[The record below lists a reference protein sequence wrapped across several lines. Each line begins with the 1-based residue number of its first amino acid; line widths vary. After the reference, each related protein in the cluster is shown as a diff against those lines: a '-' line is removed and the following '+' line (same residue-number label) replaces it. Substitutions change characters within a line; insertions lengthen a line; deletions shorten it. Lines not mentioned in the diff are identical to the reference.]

1 MATIRNIIALQDR
14 MTPVLGAVVSS
25 LRSTQIAL
33 AGVHGVSNSAFN
45 QMRADIS
52 AAQTALNNLGGAAGV
67 AGSQIQSNIQGAAD
81 TTNNL
86 NRQVNNTEREAN
98 ETSSAFAG
106 WQAAIITANQA
117 LGLVRSAIESI
128 NSGMQIV
135 DKYNT
140 LNSRVALVNDG
151 LQTQAELQDK
161 IFQAAQRSFA
171 TYESVADTVA
181 KLNLLAGDAFKSN
194 DESIKFAE
202 IMNKS
207 FAVAGTE
214 AGQMSAALLQMNQA
228 LASGKLQGD
237 EYRSIIENAPLIANA
252 IADYMGKSRAEMKDL
267 SSQGAITSDIIKA
280 AVFKAGDDIE
290 KKFQAMPV
298 SFGQAMNI
306 IQNEA
311 IRTFEPIFK
320 MISDGI
326 NSNGWKG
333 FASTISGVISEVAGQ
348 LQYWMTLVQGIISSP
363 GFQQFTQMLVN
374 SFAAVMVALEWTI
387 TGMLKVANEFFYVW
401 PLIEPVV
408 LGVVAALTLYKGAL
422 MASAA
427 WTAISSGVMAAY
439 NAAQTLVSIGYGVLT
454 GSTAAA
460 SAAQFV
466 YNSAL
471 LACPLTWIVL
481 AIIAVIAVIY
491 LAVAAFNRLAGESVS
506 ATGIIV
512 GTIFAAAAF
521 IWNVVA
527 GVINAIIGY
536 IWTFADVA
544 IGIIEWFLNAANG
557 GFNSFGDA
565 VANLIGNIISWFLNL
580 GQVVTKIIDAIFG
593 TDWTGG
599 LESLKGA
606 VLAWGKNDNSITL
619 ERPAA
624 PELERWD
631 YGNAFDQGYGI
642 GDSIGNWNPFEMPE
656 MPEIPKMPEMPKPE
670 TSNGA
675 AQAAKDAAK
684 STGDLNEKAGG
695 KNGGVKTK
703 GEVEITDEDIKLLK
717 DVAAVEWVNKF
728 TTLKPEM
735 TVTFGDVRETADTGQ
750 LVAALEEI
758 LTDAYTSSLGVGG

>member
-1 MATIRNIIALQDR
+1 MATIRNTIALQDR
-14 MTPVLGAVVSS
+14 MTPVLTAVVSS
-25 LRSTQIAL
+25 LRSTQNAL
-33 AGVHGVSNSAFN
+33 AGVDGVSSAAFN
-45 QMRADIS
+45 QMRADINI
-52 AAQTALNNLGGAAGV
+52 AHNALTSLGGASGAT
-67 AGSQIQSNIQGAAD
+67 GSQIQSNIQGAAD

-98 ETSSAFAG
+98 ETRSAFAG

-117 LGLVRSAIESI
+117 LGLVRSAIEGI
-128 NSGMQIV
+128 NNGMQIV
-135 DKYNT
+135 DKYNN

-252 IADYMGKSRAEMKDL
+252 IADYMGKSRAEMKEL

-298 SFGQAMNI
+298 SFGQAMNMI
-306 IQNEA
+306 RNEA

-333 FASTISGVISEVAGQ
+333 FASTVSGVISEVAGQ

-374 SFAAVMVALEWTI
+374 SFAAVMVALEWTL
-387 TGMLKVANEFFYVW
+387 TGVLKVANEFFYVW

-427 WTAISSGVMAAY
+427 WTVISSGVMAAY

-481 AIIAVIAVIY
+481 AMVAVIAVIY

-506 ATGIIV
+506 ATGMIV
-512 GTIFAAAAF
+512 GVIFAAGATIANFVIGILNALIQAVWTIFAQPFVSA
-521 IWNVVA
+521 
-527 GVINAIIGY
+527 
-536 IWTFADVA
+536 
-544 IGIIEWFLNAANG
+544 IEWVINAANG
-557 GFNSFGDA
+557 GFNSFGGM
-565 VANLIGNIISWFLNL
+565 VANLIGQITGWFLQL
-580 GQVVTKIIDAIFG
+580 GKVVTRIIDAIFG
-593 TDWTGG
+593 TNWTAG
-599 LESLKGA
+599 LESLRST
-606 VLAWGKNDNSITL
+606 VMAWGKSDKAITL
-619 ERPAA
+619 TKKEMPAIA
-624 PELERWD
+624 RVNTGAW
-631 YGNAFDQGYGI
+631 YNKGYGI
-642 GDSIGNWNPFEMPE
+642 GENFANSMSGIFSAGTVGAGPQKDYAQTLKDSLNNA
-656 MPEIPKMPEMPKPE
+656 
-670 TSNGA
+670 SNIAANTAGINDKLKGKDGGA
-675 AQAAKDAAK
+675 K
-684 STGDLNEKAGG
+684 
-695 KNGGVKTK
+695 VK
-703 GEVEITDEDIKLLK
+703 GEVSITDEDIKLLK

-728 TTLKPEM
+728 TTLTPTM
-735 TVTFGDVRETADTGQ
+735 NIQFGDVHETADTNG
-750 LVAALEEI
+750 I
-758 LTDAYTSSLGVGG
+758 LKAVETMIVDAYSSSLVEG

>member
-1 MATIRNIIALQDR
+1 MTTIRNTIDLQDR
-14 MTPVLGAVVSS
+14 MTPVLHSIIKD
-25 LRSTQIAL
+25 LESTVQAL
-33 AGVHGVSNSAFN
+33 ASVDRVSNQVFSRVKNDAVAAQAALDAFN
-45 QMRADIS
+45 ANRVE
-52 AAQTALNNLGGAAGV
+52 NE
-67 AGSQIQSNIQGAAD
+67 IQ
-81 TTNNL
+81 
-86 NRQVNNTEREAN
+86 QVNNSTQNLQRPVQN
-98 ETSSAFAG
+98 IGQAFSK

-117 LGLVRSAIESI
+117 LELVRSAIAGIS
-128 NSGMQIV
+128 NGMQIV
-135 DKYNT
+135 DKYNN

-151 LQTQAELQDK
+151 LQTQAKLQEK
-161 IFQAAQRSFA
+161 VFQAAQRSFA

-252 IADYMGKSRAEMKDL
+252 IANYMGKSRAEMKEL
-267 SSQGAITSDIIKA
+267 SSKGAITSDIIKA

-290 KKFQAMPV
+290 KKFQAIPV

-306 IQNEA
+306 IRNEA

-348 LQYWMTLVQGIISSP
+348 LQYWMTLVQGIISSS

-374 SFAAVMVALEWTI
+374 SFAAVMVALEWTL
-387 TGMLKVANEFFYVW
+387 TGVLKVANEFFYVW

-408 LGVVAALTLYKGAL
+408 LGVVAALTLYEGAL

-427 WTAISSGVMAAY
+427 WTVISSGVMAAY

-454 GSTAAA
+454 GNTAAA

-481 AIIAVIAVIY
+481 AIIAVITAIY

-506 ATGIIV
+506 ATGMIV
-512 GTIFAAAAF
+512 GVIFAAGATIANF
-521 IWNVVA
+521 VIGILNALIQAVWVIFGQPFVSIVEW
-527 GVINAIIGY
+527 VINA
-536 IWTFADVA
+536 
-544 IGIIEWFLNAANG
+544 ANE
-557 GFNSFGDA
+557 GFNSFGGM
-565 VANLIGNIISWFLNL
+565 VANLIGQITGWFLQL
-580 GQVVTKIIDAIFG
+580 GKVVTRIIDAIFG
-593 TDWTGG
+593 TNWTAG
-599 LESLKGA
+599 LESLRST
-606 VLAWGKNDNSITL
+606 VMAWGKSDKAITL
-619 ERPAA
+619 TKKEMPAIA
-624 PELERWD
+624 RVNTGAW
-631 YGNAFDQGYGI
+631 YNKGYGI
-642 GDSIGNWNPFEMPE
+642 GENFANSMSGIF
-656 MPEIPKMPEMPKPE
+656 
-670 TSNGA
+670 SAGA
-675 AQAAKDAAK
+675 AGAGPEKDYAQTLKDA
-684 STGDLNEKAGG
+684 LNNASNIAANTAGIDDKLNG
-695 KNGGVKTK
+695 KNGGAKVK
-703 GEVEITDEDIKLLK
+703 GEVSITDEDIKLLK

-728 TTLKPEM
+728 TTLTPTM
-735 TVTFGDVRETADTGQ
+735 NIQFGDVHETADTNG
-750 LVAALEEI
+750 I
-758 LTDAYTSSLGVGG
+758 LKAVETMIVDAYSSSLVEG

>member
-1 MATIRNIIALQDR
+1 MATIRNTIALQDR
-14 MTPVLGAVVSS
+14 MTPVLTAVVSS
-25 LRSTQIAL
+25 LHSTQIAL
-33 AGVHGVSNSAFN
+33 AGVDGVSNSAFN
-45 QMRADIS
+45 QMQADIS
-52 AAQTALNNLGGAAGV
+52 AAQAALNNLGGAAGA

-86 NRQVNNTEREAN
+86 NRQVDNTEREAN
-98 ETSSAFAG
+98 ETRSAFAG

-117 LGLVRSAIESI
+117 LGLVRSTIESI
-128 NSGMQIV
+128 NNGMQIV
-135 DKYNT
+135 DKYNN

-161 IFQAAQRSFA
+161 IFLAAQRSYA

-181 KLNLLAGDAFKSN
+181 KLNLLAGDAFNSN

-214 AGQMSAALLQMNQA
+214 AGQMDAALLQMNQA
-228 LASGKLQGD
+228 LASGRLQGD

-252 IADYMGKSRAEMKDL
+252 IADYMGKSRAEMKEL
-267 SSQGAITSDIIKA
+267 SSQGVITSDIIKA

-290 KKFQAMPV
+290 KKFQAMPM
-298 SFGQAMNI
+298 SFGQAMNV

-311 IRTFEPIFK
+311 IRTFEPVFK
-320 MISDGI
+320 MISNGI

-348 LQYWMTLVQGIISSP
+348 LQYWMTLVQGILASP
-363 GFQQFTQMLVN
+363 GFQQFAQTLVN
-374 SFAAVMVALEWTI
+374 SFAAVMVVLEWTI
-387 TGMLKVANEFFYVW
+387 TGMLKIANEFFYVW

-408 LGVVAALTLYKGAL
+408 LGVVAALTLYKAAL

-427 WTAISSGVMAAY
+427 WTAISSGVMVAY
-439 NAAQTLVSIGYGVLT
+439 SAAQTLVSIGYGVLT
-454 GSTAAA
+454 GSTTVAAA
-460 SAAQFV
+460 AQSV
-466 YNSAL
+466 YNATL

-481 AIIAVIAVIY
+481 AIIAVITVIY

-512 GTIFAAAAF
+512 GTVFAAAAF
-521 IWNVVA
+521 IWNIVA
-527 GVINAIIGY
+527 GVINAIIGF
-536 IWTFADVA
+536 IWTFADVS
-544 IGIIEWFLNAANG
+544 IGTIEWFLNAANG

-565 VANLIGNIISWFLNL
+565 VANLIGNIISWFLDL

-631 YGNAFDQGYGI
+631 YGNAFDQGYSI
-642 GDSIGNWNPFEMPE
+642 GDSISNWNPFEMPE
-656 MPEIPKMPEMPKPE
+656 MPDMPKLE
-670 TSNGA
+670 TGNGA
-675 AQAAKDAAK
+675 AQVAKDAAK
-684 STGDLNEKAGG
+684 SAGDINDKAGG
-695 KNGGVKTK
+695 KDGGIKTK

>member
-1 MATIRNIIALQDR
+1 MATIRNTIALQDR
-14 MTPVLGAVVSS
+14 MTPVLTAVVSS
-25 LRSTQIAL
+25 LRSTQNAL
-33 AGVHGVSNSAFN
+33 AGVDDVSSAAFN
-45 QMRADIS
+45 QMRADINI
-52 AAQTALNNLGGAAGV
+52 AHNALTSLGGAAG
-67 AGSQIQSNIQGAAD
+67 ATGSQFQSSIQGATD

-86 NRQVNNTEREAN
+86 NLQMNNTEREAN
-98 ETSSAFAG
+98 ETRSAFAG

-117 LGLVRSAIESI
+117 LGLVRSAIEGI
-128 NSGMQIV
+128 NNGMQIV
-135 DKYNT
+135 DKYNN
-140 LNSRVALVNDG
+140 LNARVALVNDG

-161 IFQAAQRSFA
+161 IFLAAQRSFA

-181 KLNLLAGDAFKSN
+181 KLNLLAGDAFSSN

-214 AGQMSAALLQMNQA
+214 AGQMTAALLQMNQA
-228 LASGKLQGD
+228 LASGRLQGD

-252 IADYMGKSRAEMKDL
+252 IADYMGKSRAEMKEL
-267 SSQGAITSDIIKA
+267 SSQGVITSDIIKA
-280 AVFKAGDDIE
+280 AVFKAGDEIE
-290 KKFQAMPV
+290 KKFQAMPM
-298 SFGQAMNI
+298 SFGQAMNV

-311 IRTFEPIFK
+311 IRTFEPVFK
-320 MISDGI
+320 MISNGI

-333 FASTISGVISEVAGQ
+333 FASTVSGVISEVAGQ
-348 LQYWMTLVQGIISSP
+348 LQYWMTLVQGILASP
-363 GFQQFTQMLVN
+363 GFQQFAQMLVN
-374 SFAAVMVALEWTI
+374 SFAAVMVVLEWTI
-387 TGMLKVANEFFYVW
+387 TGMLKIANEFFYVW

-408 LGVVAALTLYKGAL
+408 LGVVAALTLYKAAL

-427 WTAISSGVMAAY
+427 WTAISSGVMVAY
-439 NAAQTLVSIGYGVLT
+439 NAAQTFVSIGYGVLT

-512 GTIFAAAAF
+512 GTVFAAAAF

-527 GVINAIIGY
+527 GVINAIIGF
-536 IWTFADVA
+536 IWTFADSA

-631 YGNAFDQGYGI
+631 YGNAFDQGYSI
-642 GDSIGNWNPFEMPE
+642 GDSISNWNPFEMPE
-656 MPEIPKMPEMPKPE
+656 MPEMPKPE
-670 TSNGA
+670 TRNGA

-684 STGDLNEKAGG
+684 SAGDINDKAGG
-695 KNGGVKTK
+695 KDGGIKTK

-758 LTDAYTSSLGVGG
+758 LTDAYTSSLVGG

>member
-1 MATIRNIIALQDR
+1 MASISNTINLQDR
-14 MTPVLGAVVSS
+14 MSPVLGAIVKALKTTMHALSS
-25 LRSTQIAL
+25 
-33 AGVHGVSNSAFN
+33 VDGVSNQAFN
-45 QMRADIS
+45 DMRDDIS
-52 AAQTALNNLGGAAGV
+52 AAQAAV
-67 AGSQIQSNIQGAAD
+67 NAFNAGRISDQ
-81 TTNNL
+81 L
-86 NRQVNNTEREAN
+86 RQVDNNTQNLQDPVNSVAQ
-98 ETSSAFAG
+98 SFSK

-117 LGLVRSAIESI
+117 ISLVRSAIGGI
-128 NSGMQIV
+128 NNGMQIV
-135 DKYNT
+135 DKYNN

-202 IMNKS
+202 IMSKS
-207 FAVAGTE
+207 FVVAGTE
-214 AGQMSAALLQMNQA
+214 AEQMSAALLQMSQA
-228 LASGKLQGD
+228 LASGRLQGD
-237 EYRSIIENAPLIANA
+237 EYVSVIENAPLIAQA
-252 IADYMGKSRAEMKDL
+252 IADYMGKTRAEMKDL
-267 SSQGAITSDIIKA
+267 ASQGAITSDIIKA

-290 KKFQAMPV
+290 KKFQGMPV

-320 MISDGI
+320 MISNGI

-374 SFAAVMVALEWTI
+374 SFAAVMVALEWTL
-387 TGMLKVANEFFYVW
+387 TGVLKVANEFFYVW

-427 WTAISSGVMAAY
+427 WTVISSGVMAAY

-506 ATGIIV
+506 ATGMIV
-512 GTIFAAAAF
+512 GVIFAAGATIANFVIGILNALIQAVWTIFAQPF
-521 IWNVVA
+521 VSV
-527 GVINAIIGY
+527 
-536 IWTFADVA
+536 
-544 IGIIEWFLNAANG
+544 IEWVINAANG
-557 GFNSFGDA
+557 GFNSFGGM
-565 VANLIGNIISWFLNL
+565 VANLIGQITGWFLQL
-580 GQVVTKIIDAIFG
+580 GKVVTRIIDAIFG
-593 TDWTGG
+593 TNWTAG
-599 LESLKGA
+599 LESLRST
-606 VLAWGKNDNSITL
+606 VMAWGKSDKAITL
-619 ERPAA
+619 TKKEMPAIA
-624 PELERWD
+624 RVNTGAWYD
-631 YGNAFDQGYGI
+631 KGYGI
-642 GDSIGNWNPFEMPE
+642 GANFANKVSGMFSAGKPDFG
-656 MPEIPKMPEMPKPE
+656 MPKDYAKDLKE
-670 TSNGA
+670 SLNGA
-675 AQAAKDAAK
+675 AGTAANTAAINDKLNGKDGGAK
-684 STGDLNEKAGG
+684 I
-695 KNGGVKTK
+695 K
-703 GEVEITDEDIKLLK
+703 GEVEITDEDIKMLK

-728 TTLKPEM
+728 TTLTPTM
-735 TVTFGDVRETADTGQ
+735 NIQFGDVHETADTNG
-750 LVAALEEI
+750 I
-758 LTDAYTSSLGVGG
+758 LKAVENMVVEAYASSLVGG

>member
-1 MATIRNIIALQDR
+1 MATIRNTINLQDR
-14 MTPVLGAVVSS
+14 MTPVLHSIIKA
-25 LRSTQIAL
+25 LESTVQAL
-33 AGVHGVSNSAFN
+33 ASVDQVSNQAFSRVKNDVAAAQAALDAFN
-45 QMRADIS
+45 ANRVE
-52 AAQTALNNLGGAAGV
+52 NE
-67 AGSQIQSNIQGAAD
+67 IQ
-81 TTNNL
+81 
-86 NRQVNNTEREAN
+86 QVNNSTQNLQRPVQN
-98 ETSSAFAG
+98 IGQAFSK

-117 LGLVRSAIESI
+117 LGLVRSAIEGI
-128 NSGMQIV
+128 NNGMQIV
-135 DKYNT
+135 DKYNN

-151 LQTQAELQDK
+151 LQTQAKLQDK

-252 IADYMGKSRAEMKDL
+252 IANYMGKSRAEMKEL
-267 SSQGAITSDIIKA
+267 SSKGAITSDIIKA

-290 KKFQAMPV
+290 KKFQAIPV

-306 IQNEA
+306 IRNEA

-333 FASTISGVISEVAGQ
+333 FASTISGVIREVAGQ

-374 SFAAVMVALEWTI
+374 SFAAVMVALEWTL
-387 TGMLKVANEFFYVW
+387 TGVLKVANEFFYVW

-408 LGVVAALTLYKGAL
+408 LGAVAALTLYEGAL

-427 WTAISSGVMAAY
+427 WTVISSGVMAAY

-506 ATGIIV
+506 ATGMIV
-512 GTIFAAAAF
+512 GVIFAAGATIANFVIGVLNALIQAVWTIFAQPFVSA
-521 IWNVVA
+521 
-527 GVINAIIGY
+527 
-536 IWTFADVA
+536 
-544 IGIIEWFLNAANG
+544 IEWVINAANG
-557 GFNSFGDA
+557 GFNSFGGM
-565 VANLIGNIISWFLNL
+565 VANLIGQITGWFLQL
-580 GQVVTKIIDAIFG
+580 GKVVTRIIDAIFG
-593 TDWTGG
+593 TNWTAG
-599 LESLKGA
+599 LESLRST
-606 VLAWGKNDNSITL
+606 VMAWGKSDKAITL
-619 ERPAA
+619 TKKEMPAIA
-624 PELERWD
+624 RVNTGAW
-631 YGNAFDQGYGI
+631 YNKGYGI
-642 GDSIGNWNPFEMPE
+642 GENFANSMSGIFSAGAVGAGPQKDYAQTLKDSLNNA
-656 MPEIPKMPEMPKPE
+656 
-670 TSNGA
+670 SNIA
-675 AQAAKDAAK
+675 ANTAGINDKLNGKD
-684 STGDLNEKAGG
+684 
-695 KNGGVKTK
+695 GGVKVK
-703 GEVEITDEDIKLLK
+703 GEVSITDEDIKLLK

-728 TTLKPEM
+728 TTLTPTM
-735 TVTFGDVRETADTGQ
+735 NIQFGDVHETADTNG
-750 LVAALEEI
+750 I
-758 LTDAYTSSLGVGG
+758 LKAVETMIVDAYSSSLVEG

>member
-1 MATIRNIIALQDR
+1 MATIRNTINLQDR
-14 MTPVLGAVVSS
+14 MTPVLHSIIKA
-25 LRSTQIAL
+25 LESTVQAL
-33 AGVHGVSNSAFN
+33 ASVDQVSNRAFSRVKNDVAAAQAALDAFN
-45 QMRADIS
+45 ANRVE
-52 AAQTALNNLGGAAGV
+52 NE
-67 AGSQIQSNIQGAAD
+67 IQ
-81 TTNNL
+81 
-86 NRQVNNTEREAN
+86 QVNNSTQNLQRPVQN
-98 ETSSAFAG
+98 IGQAFSK

-117 LGLVRSAIESI
+117 LGLVRSAIGGI
-128 NSGMQIV
+128 NNGMQIV
-135 DKYNT
+135 DKYNN

-161 IFQAAQRSFA
+161 VFQAAQRSFA

-252 IADYMGKSRAEMKDL
+252 IANYMGKSRAEMKEL
-267 SSQGAITSDIIKA
+267 SSKGAITSDIIKA

-290 KKFQAMPV
+290 KKFQAIPV

-320 MISDGI
+320 MISNGI

-348 LQYWMTLVQGIISSP
+348 LQYWMTLVQGIISSS

-374 SFAAVMVALEWTI
+374 SFTAVMVALEWTI

-408 LGVVAALTLYKGAL
+408 LGIVAALTLYKGAL

-427 WTAISSGVMAAY
+427 WTVISSSVMAAY

-481 AIIAVIAVIY
+481 AIIAVITAIY

-506 ATGIIV
+506 ATGMIV
-512 GTIFAAAAF
+512 GVIFAAGATIANFVIGILNALIQAVWTIFAQPFVSA
-521 IWNVVA
+521 
-527 GVINAIIGY
+527 
-536 IWTFADVA
+536 
-544 IGIIEWFLNAANG
+544 IEWVINAANG
-557 GFNSFGDA
+557 GFNSFGGM
-565 VANLIGNIISWFLNL
+565 VANLIGQITGWFLQL
-580 GQVVTKIIDAIFG
+580 GKVVTRIIDAIFG
-593 TDWTGG
+593 TNWTAG
-599 LESLKGA
+599 LESLRST
-606 VLAWGKNDNSITL
+606 VMAWGKSDKAITL
-619 ERPAA
+619 TKKEMPAIA
-624 PELERWD
+624 RVNTGAW
-631 YGNAFDQGYGI
+631 YNKGYGI
-642 GDSIGNWNPFEMPE
+642 GENFANSMSGIFSAGIVGAGPQKDYAQTLKDSLNNA
-656 MPEIPKMPEMPKPE
+656 
-670 TSNGA
+670 SNIA
-675 AQAAKDAAK
+675 ANTAGINDK
-684 STGDLNEKAGG
+684 LNG
-695 KNGGVKTK
+695 KNGGAKVK
-703 GEVEITDEDIKLLK
+703 GEVSITDEDIKLLK

-728 TTLKPEM
+728 TTLTPTM
-735 TVTFGDVRETADTGQ
+735 NIQFGDVHETADTNG
-750 LVAALEEI
+750 I
-758 LTDAYTSSLGVGG
+758 LKAVETMIVDAYSSSLVEG

>member
-1 MATIRNIIALQDR
+1 MATIRNTIALQDR
-14 MTPVLGAVVSS
+14 MTPVLTAVVSS
-25 LRSTQIAL
+25 LRSTQNAL
-33 AGVHGVSNSAFN
+33 AGVDGVSNAAFN
-45 QMRADIS
+45 QMRADINI
-52 AAQTALNNLGGAAGV
+52 AHNALTSLGGAGGAAG
-67 AGSQIQSNIQGAAD
+67 AQIQSGINNASGSL
-81 TTNNL
+81 NNL
-86 NRQVNNTEREAN
+86 DRQIDNVGQLAHQTG
-98 ETSSAFAG
+98 SAFAS
-106 WQAAIITANQA
+106 WQTAIITANQA
-117 LGLVRSAIESI
+117 LGLVRSAIEGI
-128 NSGMQIV
+128 NNGMQIV
-135 DKYNT
+135 DKYNN

-161 IFQAAQRSFA
+161 IFRAAQRSYA

-181 KLNLLAGDAFKSN
+181 KLNLLAKDAFKNN

-228 LASGKLQGD
+228 LASGRLQGD
-237 EYRSIIENAPLIANA
+237 EYRSITENAPLIANA
-252 IADYMGKSRAEMKDL
+252 IADYMGKTRAEMKEL

-290 KKFQAMPV
+290 KKFHAMPV

-333 FASTISGVISEVAGQ
+333 FASTISGVIDEVAGQ
-348 LQYWMTLVQGIISSP
+348 LQYWMTLVQGVLASP

-439 NAAQTLVSIGYGVLT
+439 NAAQTFVSIGYGVLT

-512 GTIFAAAAF
+512 GTVFAAAAF

-536 IWTFADVA
+536 VWTFADVA
-544 IGIIEWFLNAANG
+544 IGIIEWFLNVANG

-565 VANLIGNIISWFLNL
+565 VANLIGNIISWFMSL

-593 TDWTGG
+593 TDWTAG

-656 MPEIPKMPEMPKPE
+656 MPEMPKPE
-670 TSNGA
+670 TGNGA
-675 AQAAKDAAK
+675 TQAAKDAAK
-684 STGDLNEKAGG
+684 SAGDINDKAGG

>member
-1 MATIRNIIALQDR
+1 MATIRNTINLQDR
-14 MTPVLGAVVSS
+14 MTPVLHSIIKA
-25 LRSTQIAL
+25 LESTVQAL
-33 AGVHGVSNSAFN
+33 ASVDQVSNQAFSRVKNDVAAAQAALDAFN
-45 QMRADIS
+45 ANRVE
-52 AAQTALNNLGGAAGV
+52 NE
-67 AGSQIQSNIQGAAD
+67 IQ
-81 TTNNL
+81 
-86 NRQVNNTEREAN
+86 QVNNSTQNLQRPVQN
-98 ETSSAFAG
+98 TGQAFSK
-106 WQAAIITANQA
+106 WQVAIITANQA
-117 LGLVRSAIESI
+117 LGLVRSAIGGI
-128 NSGMQIV
+128 NNGMQIV
-135 DKYNT
+135 DKYNN

-161 IFQAAQRSFA
+161 VFQAAQRSFA

-252 IADYMGKSRAEMKDL
+252 IANYMGKSRAEMKEL
-267 SSQGAITSDIIKA
+267 SSKGAITSDIIKA

-290 KKFQAMPV
+290 KKFQAIPV

-320 MISDGI
+320 MISNGI

-348 LQYWMTLVQGIISSP
+348 LQYWMTLVQGIISSS

-374 SFAAVMVALEWTI
+374 SFTAVMVALEWTI

-427 WTAISSGVMAAY
+427 WTVISSSVMAAY

-481 AIIAVIAVIY
+481 AIIAVITAIY

-506 ATGIIV
+506 ATGMIV
-512 GTIFAAAAF
+512 GVIFAAGATIANFVIGILNALIQAVWTIFAQPFVSA
-521 IWNVVA
+521 
-527 GVINAIIGY
+527 
-536 IWTFADVA
+536 
-544 IGIIEWFLNAANG
+544 IEWVINAANG
-557 GFNSFGDA
+557 GFNSFGGM
-565 VANLIGNIISWFLNL
+565 VANLIGQITGWFLQL
-580 GQVVTKIIDAIFG
+580 GKVVTRIIDAIFG
-593 TDWTGG
+593 TNWTAG
-599 LESLKGA
+599 LESLRST
-606 VLAWGKNDNSITL
+606 VMAWGKSDKAITL
-619 ERPAA
+619 TKKEMPAIA
-624 PELERWD
+624 RVNTGAW
-631 YGNAFDQGYGI
+631 YNKGYGI
-642 GDSIGNWNPFEMPE
+642 GENFANSMSGIFSAGIVGAGPQKDYAQTLKDSLNNA
-656 MPEIPKMPEMPKPE
+656 
-670 TSNGA
+670 SNIA
-675 AQAAKDAAK
+675 ANTAGINDK
-684 STGDLNEKAGG
+684 LNG
-695 KNGGVKTK
+695 KNGGAKVK
-703 GEVEITDEDIKLLK
+703 GEVSITDEDIKLLK

-728 TTLKPEM
+728 TTLTPTM
-735 TVTFGDVRETADTGQ
+735 NIQFGDVHETADTNG
-750 LVAALEEI
+750 I
-758 LTDAYTSSLGVGG
+758 LKAVETMIVDAYSSSLVEG

>member
-1 MATIRNIIALQDR
+1 MATIRNTINLQDR
-14 MTPVLGAVVSS
+14 MTPVLHSIIKA
-25 LRSTQIAL
+25 LESTVQAL
-33 AGVHGVSNSAFN
+33 ASVDQVSNQAFN
-45 QMRADIS
+45 KVKNDVA
-52 AAQTALNNLGGAAGV
+52 AAQAALDAFNANRV
-67 AGSQIQSNIQGAAD
+67 ENEIQ
-81 TTNNL
+81 
-86 NRQVNNTEREAN
+86 QVNNSTQNLQRPVQN
-98 ETSSAFAG
+98 IGQAFFK

-117 LGLVRSAIESI
+117 LGLVRSAIEGIS
-128 NSGMQIV
+128 NGMQIV
-135 DKYNT
+135 DKYNN

-161 IFQAAQRSFA
+161 VFQAAQRSFA

-228 LASGKLQGD
+228 LASGRLQGD

-252 IADYMGKSRAEMKDL
+252 IANYMGKSRAEMKEL
-267 SSQGAITSDIIKA
+267 SSKGAITSDIIKA

-320 MISDGI
+320 MISNGI

-348 LQYWMTLVQGIISSP
+348 LQYWMTLIQGIISSP

-374 SFAAVMVALEWTI
+374 SFAAVMVALEWTL
-387 TGMLKVANEFFYVW
+387 TGVLKVANEFFYVW

-427 WTAISSGVMAAY
+427 WTVISSGVMAAY

-481 AIIAVIAVIY
+481 AIIAVITAIY

-506 ATGIIV
+506 ATGMIV
-512 GTIFAAAAF
+512 GVIFAAGATIANFVIGILNALIQAVWTIFAQPFVSA
-521 IWNVVA
+521 
-527 GVINAIIGY
+527 
-536 IWTFADVA
+536 
-544 IGIIEWFLNAANG
+544 IEWVINAANG
-557 GFNSFGDA
+557 GFNSFGGM
-565 VANLIGNIISWFLNL
+565 VANLIGQITGWFLQL
-580 GQVVTKIIDAIFG
+580 GKVVTRIIDAIFG
-593 TDWTGG
+593 TNWTAG
-599 LESLKGA
+599 LESLRST
-606 VLAWGKNDNSITL
+606 VMAWGKSDKAITL
-619 ERPAA
+619 TKKEMPAIA
-624 PELERWD
+624 RVNTGAW
-631 YGNAFDQGYGI
+631 YNKGYGI
-642 GDSIGNWNPFEMPE
+642 GENFANSMSGIFSAGTVGAGPQKDYAQTLKDSLNNA
-656 MPEIPKMPEMPKPE
+656 
-670 TSNGA
+670 SNIAANTAGINDKLNGKDGGA
-675 AQAAKDAAK
+675 K
-684 STGDLNEKAGG
+684 
-695 KNGGVKTK
+695 VK
-703 GEVEITDEDIKLLK
+703 GEVSITDEDIKLLK

-728 TTLKPEM
+728 TTLTPTM
-735 TVTFGDVRETADTGQ
+735 NIQFGDVHETADTNG
-750 LVAALEEI
+750 I
-758 LTDAYTSSLGVGG
+758 LKAVETMIVDAYSSSLVEG

>member
-1 MATIRNIIALQDR
+1 MASISNTINLQDR
-14 MTPVLGAVVSS
+14 MSPVLGAIVKALRTTMRALSS
-25 LRSTQIAL
+25 VDS
-33 AGVHGVSNSAFN
+33 VSNQAFN
-45 QMRADIS
+45 DMRDDIS
-52 AAQTALNNLGGAAGV
+52 AAQAALDAFNANRV
-67 AGSQIQSNIQGAAD
+67 ENEIQ
-81 TTNNL
+81 
-86 NRQVNNTEREAN
+86 QVNNSTQNLQRPVQ
-98 ETSSAFAG
+98 TIGQAFSK

-333 FASTISGVISEVAGQ
+333 FASTVSGVISEVAGQ

-408 LGVVAALTLYKGAL
+408 LGVVAALTLYNGAL

-427 WTAISSGVMAAY
+427 WTVISSGVMAAY

-512 GTIFAAAAF
+512 GTVFAAAAF
-521 IWNVVA
+521 IWNIVA

-656 MPEIPKMPEMPKPE
+656 MPEIPEMPKPE

-675 AQAAKDAAK
+675 AQAARDAAK

>member
-1 MATIRNIIALQDR
+1 MATIRNTINLQDQ
-14 MTPVLGAVVSS
+14 MTPVL
-25 LRSTQIAL
+25 RSIIKELESTAQAL
-33 AGVHGVSNSAFN
+33 ANVDQVSNQVFNKVKNDVAAAQASLGAFN
-45 QMRADIS
+45 ANRVE
-52 AAQTALNNLGGAAGV
+52 N
-67 AGSQIQSNIQGAAD
+67 QIQ
-81 TTNNL
+81 
-86 NRQVNNTEREAN
+86 QVNNSTQDLQRPVQN
-98 ETSSAFAG
+98 IGQAFSK

-117 LGLVRSAIESI
+117 LGLVRSAIGGIS
-128 NSGMQIV
+128 NGMQIV
-135 DKYNT
+135 DKYNN

-161 IFQAAQRSFA
+161 VFQAAQRSFA

-252 IADYMGKSRAEMKDL
+252 IANYMGKSRAEMKEL
-267 SSQGAITSDIIKA
+267 SSKGAITSDIIKA

-290 KKFQAMPV
+290 KKFQAIPV

-320 MISDGI
+320 MISNGI
-326 NSNGWKG
+326 NSNGWRG

-374 SFAAVMVALEWTI
+374 SFAAVMVALEWTL
-387 TGMLKVANEFFYVW
+387 TGVLKVANEFFYVW

-408 LGVVAALTLYKGAL
+408 LGAVAALTLYEGAL

-427 WTAISSGVMAAY
+427 WTVISSGVMAAY

-460 SAAQFV
+460 SAAQFA

-481 AIIAVIAVIY
+481 AIIAVITVIY

-506 ATGIIV
+506 ATGMIV
-512 GTIFAAAAF
+512 GVIFAAGATIANFVIGILNALIQAVWTIFAQPF
-521 IWNVVA
+521 VSV
-527 GVINAIIGY
+527 
-536 IWTFADVA
+536 
-544 IGIIEWFLNAANG
+544 IEWVINAANG
-557 GFNSFGDA
+557 GFNSFGGM
-565 VANLIGNIISWFLNL
+565 VANLIGQITGWFLQL
-580 GQVVTKIIDAIFG
+580 GKVVTRIIDAIFG
-593 TDWTGG
+593 TNWTAG
-599 LESLKGA
+599 LESLRST
-606 VLAWGKNDNSITL
+606 VMAWGKSDKAITL
-619 ERPAA
+619 TKKEMPAIA
-624 PELERWD
+624 RVNTGAW
-631 YGNAFDQGYGI
+631 YNKGYGI
-642 GDSIGNWNPFEMPE
+642 GENFANSMSGIFSAGTVGAGPQKDYAQTLKDSLNNA
-656 MPEIPKMPEMPKPE
+656 
-670 TSNGA
+670 SNIAANTAGINDKLKGKDGGA
-675 AQAAKDAAK
+675 K
-684 STGDLNEKAGG
+684 
-695 KNGGVKTK
+695 VK
-703 GEVEITDEDIKLLK
+703 GEVSITDEDIKLLK

-728 TTLKPEM
+728 TTLTPTM
-735 TVTFGDVRETADTGQ
+735 NIQFGDVHETADTNG
-750 LVAALEEI
+750 I
-758 LTDAYTSSLGVGG
+758 LKAVETMIVDAYSSSLVEG

>member
-1 MATIRNIIALQDR
+1 MATIRNTIALQDR
-14 MTPVLGAVVSS
+14 MTPVLTAVVSS
-25 LRSTQIAL
+25 LRSTQNAL
-33 AGVHGVSNSAFN
+33 AGVDDVSSAAFN
-45 QMRADIS
+45 QMRADINI
-52 AAQTALNNLGGAAGV
+52 AHNALTSLGGAAG
-67 AGSQIQSNIQGAAD
+67 ATGSQFQSSIQGATD

-86 NRQVNNTEREAN
+86 NLQMNNTEREAN
-98 ETSSAFAG
+98 ETRSAFAG

-117 LGLVRSAIESI
+117 LGLVRSAIEGI
-128 NSGMQIV
+128 NNGMQIV
-135 DKYNT
+135 DKYNN
-140 LNSRVALVNDG
+140 LNARVALVNDG

-161 IFQAAQRSFA
+161 IFLAAQRSFA

-181 KLNLLAGDAFKSN
+181 KLNLLAGDAFSSN

-214 AGQMSAALLQMNQA
+214 AGQMTAALLQMNQA
-228 LASGKLQGD
+228 LASGRLQGD

-252 IADYMGKSRAEMKDL
+252 IADYMGKSRAEMKEL
-267 SSQGAITSDIIKA
+267 SSQGVITSDIIKA
-280 AVFKAGDDIE
+280 AVFKAGDEIE
-290 KKFQAMPV
+290 KKFQAMPM
-298 SFGQAMNI
+298 SFGQAMNV

-311 IRTFEPIFK
+311 IRTFEPVFK
-320 MISDGI
+320 MISNGI

-333 FASTISGVISEVAGQ
+333 FASTVSGVISEVAGQ
-348 LQYWMTLVQGIISSP
+348 LQYWMTLVQGILASP
-363 GFQQFTQMLVN
+363 GFQQFAQMLVN
-374 SFAAVMVALEWTI
+374 SFAAVMVVLEWTI
-387 TGMLKVANEFFYVW
+387 TGMLKIANEFFYVW

-408 LGVVAALTLYKGAL
+408 LGVVAALTLYKAAL

-427 WTAISSGVMAAY
+427 WTAISSGVMVAY
-439 NAAQTLVSIGYGVLT
+439 NAAQTFVSIGYGVLT

-512 GTIFAAAAF
+512 GTVFAAAAF

-527 GVINAIIGY
+527 GVINAIIGF
-536 IWTFADVA
+536 IWTFADSA

-631 YGNAFDQGYGI
+631 YVNAFDQGYSI
-642 GDSIGNWNPFEMPE
+642 GDSISNWNPFEMPE
-656 MPEIPKMPEMPKPE
+656 MPEMPKPE
-670 TSNGA
+670 TRNGA

-684 STGDLNEKAGG
+684 SAGDINDKAGG
-695 KNGGVKTK
+695 KDGGIKTK

-758 LTDAYTSSLGVGG
+758 LTDAYTSSLVGG

>member
-1 MATIRNIIALQDR
+1 MATIRNTINLQDR
-14 MTPVLGAVVSS
+14 MTPVLHSIIKA
-25 LRSTQIAL
+25 LESTVQAL
-33 AGVHGVSNSAFN
+33 ASVDQVSNQAFSRVKNDVAAAQAALDAFN
-45 QMRADIS
+45 ANRVE
-52 AAQTALNNLGGAAGV
+52 NE
-67 AGSQIQSNIQGAAD
+67 IQ
-81 TTNNL
+81 
-86 NRQVNNTEREAN
+86 QVNNSTQNLQRPVQN
-98 ETSSAFAG
+98 IGQAFSK

-117 LGLVRSAIESI
+117 LGLVRSAIEGI
-128 NSGMQIV
+128 NNGMQIV
-135 DKYNT
+135 DKYNN

-151 LQTQAELQDK
+151 LQTQAKLQDK
-161 IFQAAQRSFA
+161 VFQAAQRSFA

-252 IADYMGKSRAEMKDL
+252 IANYMGKSRAEMKEL
-267 SSQGAITSDIIKA
+267 SSKGAITSDIIKA

-290 KKFQAMPV
+290 KKFQAIPV

-306 IQNEA
+306 IRNEA

-333 FASTISGVISEVAGQ
+333 FASTISGVIREVAGQ

-374 SFAAVMVALEWTI
+374 SFAAVMVALEWTL
-387 TGMLKVANEFFYVW
+387 TGVLKVANEFFYVW

-427 WTAISSGVMAAY
+427 WTVISSGVMAAY

-481 AIIAVIAVIY
+481 AIVAVIAVIY

-506 ATGIIV
+506 ATGMIV
-512 GTIFAAAAF
+512 GVIFAAGATIANFVIGILNALIQAVWTIFAQPF
-521 IWNVVA
+521 VSV
-527 GVINAIIGY
+527 
-536 IWTFADVA
+536 
-544 IGIIEWFLNAANG
+544 IEWVINAANG
-557 GFNSFGDA
+557 GFNSFGGM
-565 VANLIGNIISWFLNL
+565 VANLIGQITGWFLQL
-580 GQVVTKIIDAIFG
+580 GKVVTRIIDAIFG
-593 TDWTGG
+593 TNWTAG
-599 LESLKGA
+599 LESLRST
-606 VLAWGKNDNSITL
+606 VMAWGKSDKAITL
-619 ERPAA
+619 TKKEMPAITRVNTGA
-624 PELERWD
+624 W
-631 YGNAFDQGYGI
+631 YNKGYGI
-642 GDSIGNWNPFEMPE
+642 GENFANSMSGIFSAGTVGAGPQKDYAQTLKDSLNNA
-656 MPEIPKMPEMPKPE
+656 
-670 TSNGA
+670 SNIA
-675 AQAAKDAAK
+675 ANTAGINDK
-684 STGDLNEKAGG
+684 LNG
-695 KNGGVKTK
+695 KNGGAKVK
-703 GEVEITDEDIKLLK
+703 GEVSITDEDIKLLK

-728 TTLKPEM
+728 TTLTPTM
-735 TVTFGDVRETADTGQ
+735 NIQFGDVHETADTNG
-750 LVAALEEI
+750 I
-758 LTDAYTSSLGVGG
+758 LKAVETMIVDAYSSSLVEG

>member
-1 MATIRNIIALQDR
+1 MASISNTINLQDR
-14 MTPVLGAVVSS
+14 MSPVLGAIVKALKTTMHALSS
-25 LRSTQIAL
+25 VDS
-33 AGVHGVSNSAFN
+33 GSNQAFN
-45 QMRADIS
+45 DMRDDIS
-52 AAQTALNNLGGAAGV
+52 AAQAAV
-67 AGSQIQSNIQGAAD
+67 NAFNAGRISDQ
-81 TTNNL
+81 L
-86 NRQVNNTEREAN
+86 RQVDNNTQNLQGPVNSVAQ
-98 ETSSAFAG
+98 SFSK

-117 LGLVRSAIESI
+117 LGLVRSAIEGI
-128 NSGMQIV
+128 NTGMQIV
-135 DKYNT
+135 DKYNN

-202 IMNKS
+202 IMSKS
-207 FAVAGTE
+207 FVVAGTE
-214 AGQMSAALLQMNQA
+214 AEQMSAALLQMNQA

-252 IADYMGKSRAEMKDL
+252 IANYMGKSRAEMKEL

-320 MISDGI
+320 MISNGI

-408 LGVVAALTLYKGAL
+408 LGVVAALTLYNGAL

-427 WTAISSGVMAAY
+427 WTVISSGVMLAY

-460 SAAQFV
+460 SAAQFA

-506 ATGIIV
+506 ATGMIV
-512 GTIFAAAAF
+512 GVIFAAGATIANFVIGILNALIQAVWTIFAQPF
-521 IWNVVA
+521 VSV
-527 GVINAIIGY
+527 
-536 IWTFADVA
+536 
-544 IGIIEWFLNAANG
+544 IEWVINAANG
-557 GFNSFGDA
+557 GFNSFGGM
-565 VANLIGNIISWFLNL
+565 VANLIGQITGWFLQL
-580 GQVVTKIIDAIFG
+580 GKVVTRIIDAIFG
-593 TDWTGG
+593 TNWTAG
-599 LESLKGA
+599 LESLRST
-606 VLAWGKNDNSITL
+606 VMAWGKSDKAITL
-619 ERPAA
+619 TKKEMPAIA
-624 PELERWD
+624 RVNTGAW
-631 YGNAFDQGYGI
+631 YNKGYGI
-642 GDSIGNWNPFEMPE
+642 GENFANKVSGMFSAGKPDFG
-656 MPEIPKMPEMPKPE
+656 MPKDYAKDLKE
-670 TSNGA
+670 SLNGA
-675 AQAAKDAAK
+675 AGTAANTAAINDKLNGKDGGAK
-684 STGDLNEKAGG
+684 I
-695 KNGGVKTK
+695 K
-703 GEVEITDEDIKLLK
+703 GEVEITDEDIKMLK

-728 TTLKPEM
+728 TTLTPTM
-735 TVTFGDVRETADTGQ
+735 NIQFGDVHETADTNG
-750 LVAALEEI
+750 I
-758 LTDAYTSSLGVGG
+758 LKAVEDMVVEAYASSLVGG

>member
-14 MTPVLGAVVSS
+14 MTPVLGAVISS

-33 AGVHGVSNSAFN
+33 AGVNGVSNSAFN

-86 NRQVNNTEREAN
+86 NRQVNNTEQEAN
-98 ETSSAFAG
+98 ETRSAFAG

-117 LGLVRSAIESI
+117 LGLVRSAIEGI
-128 NSGMQIV
+128 NNGMQIV
-135 DKYNT
+135 DKYNN

-252 IADYMGKSRAEMKDL
+252 IADYMGKSRAEMKEL

-320 MISDGI
+320 KISDGI
-326 NSNGWKG
+326 NSTGWKG
-333 FASTISGVISEVAGQ
+333 FANIVSGALNEAAGQ
-348 LQYWMTLVQGIISSP
+348 LQYWMTLVGNILSNP
-363 GFQQFTQMLVN
+363 GFQQFAQSMLM
-374 SFAAVMVALEWTI
+374 SLGAVVTILEWMVSGI
-387 TGMLKVANEFFYVW
+387 MNVATVFFDYW

-408 LGVVAALTLYKGAL
+408 LGIVAALTLYKGAL

-439 NAAQTLVSIGYGVLT
+439 NAAQTFVSIGYGVLT

-481 AIIAVIAVIY
+481 AIMAVIAVIY

-512 GTIFAAAAF
+512 GTVFAAAAF
-521 IWNVVA
+521 IWNIVA

-642 GDSIGNWNPFEMPE
+642 GDSISNWNPFEMPE
-656 MPEIPKMPEMPKPE
+656 MPEMPEIPKPE
-670 TSNGA
+670 TGNGA

>member
-1 MATIRNIIALQDR
+1 MATIRNTVNLQDR
-14 MTPVLGAVVSS
+14 MTPVLHSIIKA
-25 LRSTQIAL
+25 LESTVQAL
-33 AGVHGVSNSAFN
+33 ASVDQVSNQAFSRVKNDVAAAQAALDAFN
-45 QMRADIS
+45 ANRVE
-52 AAQTALNNLGGAAGV
+52 NE
-67 AGSQIQSNIQGAAD
+67 SQ
-81 TTNNL
+81 
-86 NRQVNNTEREAN
+86 QVNNSTQNLQRPVQN
-98 ETSSAFAG
+98 IGQAFSK

-117 LGLVRSAIESI
+117 LGLVRSAIEGI
-128 NSGMQIV
+128 NNGMQIV
-135 DKYNT
+135 DKYNN

-151 LQTQAELQDK
+151 LQTQAKLQDK

-252 IADYMGKSRAEMKDL
+252 IANYMGKSRAEMKEL
-267 SSQGAITSDIIKA
+267 SSKGAITSDIIKA

-290 KKFQAMPV
+290 KKVQAIPV

-306 IQNEA
+306 IRNEA

-333 FASTISGVISEVAGQ
+333 FASTISGVIREVAGQ

-374 SFAAVMVALEWTI
+374 SFAAVMVALEWTL
-387 TGMLKVANEFFYVW
+387 TGVLKVANEFFYVW

-408 LGVVAALTLYKGAL
+408 LGAVAALTLYEGAL

-427 WTAISSGVMAAY
+427 WTVISSGVMAAY
-439 NAAQTLVSIGYGVLT
+439 NAAQTLVSIGYGVLA

-506 ATGIIV
+506 ATGMIV
-512 GTIFAAAAF
+512 GVIFAAGATIANFVIGVLNALIQAVWTIFAQPFVSA
-521 IWNVVA
+521 
-527 GVINAIIGY
+527 
-536 IWTFADVA
+536 
-544 IGIIEWFLNAANG
+544 IEWVINAANG
-557 GFNSFGDA
+557 GFNSFGGM
-565 VANLIGNIISWFLNL
+565 VANLIGQITGWFLQL
-580 GQVVTKIIDAIFG
+580 GKVVTRIIDAIFG
-593 TDWTGG
+593 TNWTAG
-599 LESLKGA
+599 LESLRST
-606 VLAWGKNDNSITL
+606 VMAWGKSDKAITL
-619 ERPAA
+619 TKKEMPAIA
-624 PELERWD
+624 RVNTGAW
-631 YGNAFDQGYGI
+631 YNKGYGI
-642 GDSIGNWNPFEMPE
+642 GENFANSMSGIFSAGTVGAGPQKDYAQTLKDSLNNA
-656 MPEIPKMPEMPKPE
+656 
-670 TSNGA
+670 SNIA
-675 AQAAKDAAK
+675 ANTAGINDKLNGKD
-684 STGDLNEKAGG
+684 
-695 KNGGVKTK
+695 GGVKVK
-703 GEVEITDEDIKLLK
+703 GEVSITDEDIKLLK

-728 TTLKPEM
+728 TTLTPTM
-735 TVTFGDVRETADTGQ
+735 NIQFGDVHETADTNG
-750 LVAALEEI
+750 I
-758 LTDAYTSSLGVGG
+758 LKAVETMIVDAYSSSLVEG

>member
-1 MATIRNIIALQDR
+1 MATIRNTIALQDR
-14 MTPVLGAVVSS
+14 MTPVLTAVVSS
-25 LRSTQIAL
+25 LRSTQNAL
-33 AGVHGVSNSAFN
+33 AGVDGVSSAAFN
-45 QMRADIS
+45 QMRADINIAHNALTSLGGAGS
-52 AAQTALNNLGGAAGV
+52 AAGAQIQSSMNNASGSLNNLDR
-67 AGSQIQSNIQGAAD
+67 QIDNVGQSAHQ
-81 TTNNL
+81 
-86 NRQVNNTEREAN
+86 
-98 ETSSAFAG
+98 TSSAFAG
-106 WQAAIITANQA
+106 WQTAIITANQA
-117 LGLVRSAIESI
+117 LGLIRTALEGI
-128 NSGMQIV
+128 NDGMQIV
-135 DKYNT
+135 DKYNN
-140 LNSRVALVNDG
+140 LNARVALVNDG

-161 IFQAAQRSFA
+161 IFRAAQRSYA
-171 TYESVADTVA
+171 PYESIADTVA
-181 KLNLLAGDAFKSN
+181 KLNLLAKEAFKNN
-194 DESIKFAE
+194 DESIRFAE

-207 FAVAGTE
+207 FAVAGTD

-228 LASGKLQGD
+228 LASGRLQGD

-252 IADYMGKSRAEMKDL
+252 IADYMGKSKAEMKEL
-267 SSQGAITSDIIKA
+267 SSKGAITSDIIKA
-280 AVFKAGDDIE
+280 AVFKAGDDIT
-290 KKFQAMPV
+290 KKFNAMPV
-298 SFGQAMNI
+298 SFGQAMNVI
-306 IQNEA
+306 KNDA
-311 IRTFEPIFK
+311 VRTFEPIFK
-320 MISDGI
+320 MISQGL
-326 NSNGWKG
+326 NSAGWKG
-333 FASTISGVISEVAGQ
+333 FANIVTGALSEAAGQ
-348 LQYWMTLVQGIISSP
+348 LQYWMTLVSNILSNP
-363 GFQQFTQMLVN
+363 GFQQFTQSMLM
-374 SFAAVMVALEWTI
+374 SLGAVVTILEWMV
-387 TGMLKVANEFFYVW
+387 TGIMNVATVFFDYW

-439 NAAQTLVSIGYGVLT
+439 SAAQTFVSIGYGILT
-454 GSTAAA
+454 GNTAAA

-512 GTIFAAAAF
+512 GTVFAAAAF
-521 IWNVVA
+521 IWNIVA
-527 GVINAIIGY
+527 GVINAIIGFV
-536 IWTFADVA
+536 WTFADVA
-544 IGIIEWFLNAANG
+544 ISIIEWFLNAANG

-565 VANLIGNIISWFLNL
+565 VANLIGNIISWFMSL

-593 TDWTGG
+593 TNWTAG

-619 ERPAA
+619 ERKAA

-642 GDSIGNWNPFEMPE
+642 GDSISNWNPFEMPE
-656 MPEIPKMPEMPKPE
+656 MPKPE
-670 TSNGA
+670 TGNGA

-684 STGDLNEKAGG
+684 AAGDLNDKAGG
-695 KNGGVKTK
+695 KGGGVKTK

>member
-1 MATIRNIIALQDR
+1 MATIRNTINLQDR
-14 MTPVLGAVVSS
+14 MTPVLHSIIKA
-25 LRSTQIAL
+25 LESTVQAL
-33 AGVHGVSNSAFN
+33 ASVDQVSNQAFSRVKNDVAAAQAALDAFN
-45 QMRADIS
+45 ANRVE
-52 AAQTALNNLGGAAGV
+52 NE
-67 AGSQIQSNIQGAAD
+67 IQ
-81 TTNNL
+81 
-86 NRQVNNTEREAN
+86 QVNNSTQNLQRPVQN
-98 ETSSAFAG
+98 IGQAFSK

-117 LGLVRSAIESI
+117 LGLVRSAIGGI
-128 NSGMQIV
+128 NNGMQIV
-135 DKYNT
+135 DKYNN

-161 IFQAAQRSFA
+161 VFQAAQRSFA

-252 IADYMGKSRAEMKDL
+252 IANYMGKSRAEMKEL
-267 SSQGAITSDIIKA
+267 SSKGAITSDIIKA

-320 MISDGI
+320 MISNGI

-348 LQYWMTLVQGIISSP
+348 LQYWMTLVQGIISSS

-374 SFAAVMVALEWTI
+374 SFTAVMVALEWTI

-408 LGVVAALTLYKGAL
+408 LGIVAALTLYKGAL

-427 WTAISSGVMAAY
+427 WTVISSSVMAAY

-481 AIIAVIAVIY
+481 AIIAVITAIY

-506 ATGIIV
+506 ATGMIV
-512 GTIFAAAAF
+512 GVIFAAGATIANFVIGILNALIQAVWTIFAQPFVSA
-521 IWNVVA
+521 
-527 GVINAIIGY
+527 
-536 IWTFADVA
+536 
-544 IGIIEWFLNAANG
+544 IEWVINAANG
-557 GFNSFGDA
+557 GFNSFGGM
-565 VANLIGNIISWFLNL
+565 VANLIGQITGWFLQL
-580 GQVVTKIIDAIFG
+580 GKVVTRIIDAIFG
-593 TDWTGG
+593 TNWTAG
-599 LESLKGA
+599 LESLRST
-606 VLAWGKNDNSITL
+606 VMAWGKSDKAITL
-619 ERPAA
+619 TKKEMPAIA
-624 PELERWD
+624 RVNTGAW
-631 YGNAFDQGYGI
+631 YNKGYGI
-642 GDSIGNWNPFEMPE
+642 GENFANSMSGIFSAGIVGAGPQKDYAQTLKDSLNNA
-656 MPEIPKMPEMPKPE
+656 
-670 TSNGA
+670 SNIA
-675 AQAAKDAAK
+675 ANTAGINDK
-684 STGDLNEKAGG
+684 LNG
-695 KNGGVKTK
+695 KNGGAKVK
-703 GEVEITDEDIKLLK
+703 GEVSITDEDIKLLK

-728 TTLKPEM
+728 TTLTPTM
-735 TVTFGDVRETADTGQ
+735 NIQFGDVHETADTNG
-750 LVAALEEI
+750 I
-758 LTDAYTSSLGVGG
+758 LKAVETMIVDAYSSSLVEG

>member
-1 MATIRNIIALQDR
+1 MATIRNTINLQDR
-14 MTPVLGAVVSS
+14 MTPVLHSIIKA
-25 LRSTQIAL
+25 LESTVQAL
-33 AGVHGVSNSAFN
+33 ASVDQVSNQAFN
-45 QMRADIS
+45 KVKNDVA
-52 AAQTALNNLGGAAGV
+52 AAQAALDAFNANRV
-67 AGSQIQSNIQGAAD
+67 ENEIQ
-81 TTNNL
+81 
-86 NRQVNNTEREAN
+86 QVNNSTQNLQRPVQN
-98 ETSSAFAG
+98 IGQAFFK

-117 LGLVRSAIESI
+117 LGLVRSAIEGIS
-128 NSGMQIV
+128 NGMQIV
-135 DKYNT
+135 DKYNN

-161 IFQAAQRSFA
+161 VFQAAQRSFA

-228 LASGKLQGD
+228 LASGRLQGD

-252 IADYMGKSRAEMKDL
+252 IANYMGKSRAEMKEL
-267 SSQGAITSDIIKA
+267 SSKGAITSDIIKA

-320 MISDGI
+320 MISNGI

-348 LQYWMTLVQGIISSP
+348 LQYWMTLIQGIISSP

-374 SFAAVMVALEWTI
+374 SFAAVMVALEWTL
-387 TGMLKVANEFFYVW
+387 TGVLKVANEFFYVW

-427 WTAISSGVMAAY
+427 WTVISSGVMAAY

-481 AIIAVIAVIY
+481 AIIAVITAIY

-506 ATGIIV
+506 ATGMIV
-512 GTIFAAAAF
+512 GVIFAAGATIANFIIGILNALIQAVWTIFAQPFVSA
-521 IWNVVA
+521 
-527 GVINAIIGY
+527 
-536 IWTFADVA
+536 
-544 IGIIEWFLNAANG
+544 IEWVINAANG
-557 GFNSFGDA
+557 GFNSFGGM
-565 VANLIGNIISWFLNL
+565 VANLIGQITGWFLQL
-580 GQVVTKIIDAIFG
+580 GKVVTRIIDAIFG
-593 TDWTGG
+593 TNWTAG
-599 LESLKGA
+599 LESLRST
-606 VLAWGKNDNSITL
+606 VMAWGKSDKAITL
-619 ERPAA
+619 TKKEMPAIA
-624 PELERWD
+624 RVNTGAW
-631 YGNAFDQGYGI
+631 YNKGYGI
-642 GDSIGNWNPFEMPE
+642 GENFANSMSGIFSAGTVGAGPQKDYAQTLKDSLNNA
-656 MPEIPKMPEMPKPE
+656 
-670 TSNGA
+670 SNIAANTAGINDKLNGKDGGA
-675 AQAAKDAAK
+675 K
-684 STGDLNEKAGG
+684 
-695 KNGGVKTK
+695 VK
-703 GEVEITDEDIKLLK
+703 GEVSITDEDIKLLK

-728 TTLKPEM
+728 TTLTPTM
-735 TVTFGDVRETADTGQ
+735 NIQFGDVHETADTNG
-750 LVAALEEI
+750 I
-758 LTDAYTSSLGVGG
+758 LKAVETMIVDAYSSSLVEG

>member
-1 MATIRNIIALQDR
+1 MATIRNTINLQDR
-14 MTPVLGAVVSS
+14 MTPVLHSIIKA
-25 LRSTQIAL
+25 LESTVQAL
-33 AGVHGVSNSAFN
+33 ASVDQVSNQAFSKVKNDVAAAQAALDAFN
-45 QMRADIS
+45 ANRVE
-52 AAQTALNNLGGAAGV
+52 N
-67 AGSQIQSNIQGAAD
+67 QIQ
-81 TTNNL
+81 
-86 NRQVNNTEREAN
+86 QVNNSTQNLQRPVQN
-98 ETSSAFAG
+98 IGQAFSK

-117 LGLVRSAIESI
+117 LGLVRSAIGGIS
-128 NSGMQIV
+128 NGMQIV
-135 DKYNT
+135 DKYNN

-161 IFQAAQRSFA
+161 VFQAAQRSFA

-252 IADYMGKSRAEMKDL
+252 IANYMGKSRAEMKEL
-267 SSQGAITSDIIKA
+267 SSKGAITSDIIKA

-298 SFGQAMNI
+298 SFGQAMNMI
-306 IQNEA
+306 RNEA

-374 SFAAVMVALEWTI
+374 SFAAVMVALEWTL
-387 TGMLKVANEFFYVW
+387 TGVLKVANEFFYVW

-408 LGVVAALTLYKGAL
+408 LGAVAALTLYEGAL

-427 WTAISSGVMAAY
+427 WTVISSGVMAAY

-454 GSTAAA
+454 GNTAAA

-481 AIIAVIAVIY
+481 AMIAVITVIY

-506 ATGIIV
+506 ATGMIV
-512 GTIFAAAAF
+512 GVIFAAGATIANFVIGILNALIQAVWTIFAQPF
-521 IWNVVA
+521 VSV
-527 GVINAIIGY
+527 
-536 IWTFADVA
+536 
-544 IGIIEWFLNAANG
+544 IEWVINAANG
-557 GFNSFGDA
+557 GFNSFGGM
-565 VANLIGNIISWFLNL
+565 VANLIGQITGWFLQL
-580 GQVVTKIIDAIFG
+580 GKVVTRIIDAIFG
-593 TDWTGG
+593 TNWTAG
-599 LESLKGA
+599 LESLRST
-606 VLAWGKNDNSITL
+606 VMAWGKSDKAITL
-619 ERPAA
+619 TKKEMPAIA
-624 PELERWD
+624 RVNTGAW
-631 YGNAFDQGYGI
+631 YNKGYGI
-642 GDSIGNWNPFEMPE
+642 GENFANSMSGIFSAGTVGAGPQKDYAQTLKDSLNNA
-656 MPEIPKMPEMPKPE
+656 
-670 TSNGA
+670 SNIAANTAGINDKLNGKDGGA
-675 AQAAKDAAK
+675 K
-684 STGDLNEKAGG
+684 
-695 KNGGVKTK
+695 VK
-703 GEVEITDEDIKLLK
+703 GEVSITDEDIKLLK

-728 TTLKPEM
+728 TTLTPTM
-735 TVTFGDVRETADTGQ
+735 NIQFGDVHETADTNG
-750 LVAALEEI
+750 I
-758 LTDAYTSSLGVGG
+758 LKAVETMIVDAYSSSLVEG

>member
-1 MATIRNIIALQDR
+1 MATIRNTINLQDR
-14 MTPVLGAVVSS
+14 MTPVLHSIIKA
-25 LRSTQIAL
+25 LESTVQAL
-33 AGVHGVSNSAFN
+33 ASVDQVSNQAFSRVKNDAAAAQAALDAFN
-45 QMRADIS
+45 ANRVE
-52 AAQTALNNLGGAAGV
+52 NE
-67 AGSQIQSNIQGAAD
+67 IQ
-81 TTNNL
+81 
-86 NRQVNNTEREAN
+86 QVNNSTQNLQRPVQN
-98 ETSSAFAG
+98 IGQSFSK

-117 LGLVRSAIESI
+117 LGLVRSAIGGIS
-128 NSGMQIV
+128 NGMQIV
-135 DKYNT
+135 DKYNN

-161 IFQAAQRSFA
+161 VFQAAQRSFA

-252 IADYMGKSRAEMKDL
+252 IANYMGKSRAEMKEL
-267 SSQGAITSDIIKA
+267 SSKGAITSDIIKA

-320 MISDGI
+320 MISQGI
-326 NSNGWKG
+326 NSTGWKG

-374 SFAAVMVALEWTI
+374 SFAAVMVALEWTL
-387 TGMLKVANEFFYVW
+387 TGVLKVANEFFYVW
-401 PLIEPVV
+401 PLIEPIV
-408 LGVVAALTLYKGAL
+408 LGAVAALTLYEGAL

-427 WTAISSGVMAAY
+427 WTVISSGVMAAY

-454 GSTAAA
+454 GNTAAA
-460 SAAQFV
+460 SAAQFA

-481 AIIAVIAVIY
+481 AIIAVITVIY

-506 ATGIIV
+506 ATGMIV
-512 GTIFAAAAF
+512 GVIFAAGATIANFVIGILNALIQAVWTIFAQPF
-521 IWNVVA
+521 VSV
-527 GVINAIIGY
+527 
-536 IWTFADVA
+536 
-544 IGIIEWFLNAANG
+544 IEWVINAANG
-557 GFNSFGDA
+557 GFNSFGGM
-565 VANLIGNIISWFLNL
+565 VANLIGQITGWFLQL
-580 GQVVTKIIDAIFG
+580 GKVVTRIIDAIFG
-593 TDWTGG
+593 TNWTAG
-599 LESLKGA
+599 LESLRST
-606 VLAWGKNDNSITL
+606 VMAWGKSDKAITL
-619 ERPAA
+619 TKKEMPAIA
-624 PELERWD
+624 RVNTGAW
-631 YGNAFDQGYGI
+631 YNKGYGI
-642 GDSIGNWNPFEMPE
+642 GENFANSMSGIFSAGTVGAGPQKDYAQTLKDSLNNA
-656 MPEIPKMPEMPKPE
+656 
-670 TSNGA
+670 SNIA
-675 AQAAKDAAK
+675 ANTAGINDKLKGKD
-684 STGDLNEKAGG
+684 
-695 KNGGVKTK
+695 GGVKVK
-703 GEVEITDEDIKLLK
+703 GEVSITDEDIKLLK

-728 TTLKPEM
+728 TTLTPTM
-735 TVTFGDVRETADTGQ
+735 NIQFGDVHETADTNG
-750 LVAALEEI
+750 I
-758 LTDAYTSSLGVGG
+758 LKAVETMIVDAYSSSLVEG

>member
-1 MATIRNIIALQDR
+1 MATIRNTINLQDR
-14 MTPVLGAVVSS
+14 MTPVLHSIIKA
-25 LRSTQIAL
+25 LESTVQAL
-33 AGVHGVSNSAFN
+33 ASVDQVSNQAFSRVKNDVAAAQAALDAFN
-45 QMRADIS
+45 ANRVE
-52 AAQTALNNLGGAAGV
+52 NE
-67 AGSQIQSNIQGAAD
+67 IQ
-81 TTNNL
+81 
-86 NRQVNNTEREAN
+86 QVNNSTQNLQRPVQN
-98 ETSSAFAG
+98 IGQAFSK

-117 LGLVRSAIESI
+117 LGLVRSAIGGI
-128 NSGMQIV
+128 NNGMQIV
-135 DKYNT
+135 DKYNN

-161 IFQAAQRSFA
+161 VFQAAQRSFA

-252 IADYMGKSRAEMKDL
+252 IANYMGKSRAEMKEL
-267 SSQGAITSDIIKA
+267 SSKGAITSDIIKA

-290 KKFQAMPV
+290 KKFQAIPV

-320 MISDGI
+320 MISNGI

-348 LQYWMTLVQGIISSP
+348 LQYWMTLVQGIISSS

-374 SFAAVMVALEWTI
+374 SFTAVMVALEWTI

-408 LGVVAALTLYKGAL
+408 LGIVAALTLYKGAL

-427 WTAISSGVMAAY
+427 WTVISSSVMAAY

-481 AIIAVIAVIY
+481 AIIAVITAIY

-506 ATGIIV
+506 ATGMIV
-512 GTIFAAAAF
+512 GVIFAAGATIANFVIGILNALIQAVWTIFAQPFVSA
-521 IWNVVA
+521 
-527 GVINAIIGY
+527 
-536 IWTFADVA
+536 
-544 IGIIEWFLNAANG
+544 IEWVINAANG
-557 GFNSFGDA
+557 GFNSFGGM
-565 VANLIGNIISWFLNL
+565 VANLIGQITGWFLQL
-580 GQVVTKIIDAIFG
+580 GKVVTRIIDAIFG
-593 TDWTGG
+593 TNWTAG
-599 LESLKGA
+599 LESLRST
-606 VLAWGKNDNSITL
+606 VMAWGKSDKAITL
-619 ERPAA
+619 TKKEMPAIA
-624 PELERWD
+624 RVNTGAW
-631 YGNAFDQGYGI
+631 YNKGYGI
-642 GDSIGNWNPFEMPE
+642 GENFANSMSGIFSAGIVGAGPQKDYAQTLKDSLNNA
-656 MPEIPKMPEMPKPE
+656 
-670 TSNGA
+670 SNIA
-675 AQAAKDAAK
+675 ANTAGINDK
-684 STGDLNEKAGG
+684 LNG
-695 KNGGVKTK
+695 KNGGAKVK
-703 GEVEITDEDIKLLK
+703 GEVSITDEDIKLLK

-728 TTLKPEM
+728 TTLTPTM
-735 TVTFGDVRETADTGQ
+735 NIQFGDVHETADTNG
-750 LVAALEEI
+750 I
-758 LTDAYTSSLGVGG
+758 LKAVETMIVDAYSSSLVEG

>member
-1 MATIRNIIALQDR
+1 MATIRNTINLQDQ
-14 MTPVLGAVVSS
+14 MTPVLHSIIEA
-25 LRSTQIAL
+25 LESTVQAL
-33 AGVHGVSNSAFN
+33 ASFNQVSNQAFSRVKNDVAATQAALDAFN
-45 QMRADIS
+45 ANRVE
-52 AAQTALNNLGGAAGV
+52 NE
-67 AGSQIQSNIQGAAD
+67 IQ
-81 TTNNL
+81 
-86 NRQVNNTEREAN
+86 QVNNSTQNLQRPVQN
-98 ETSSAFAG
+98 TGQAFSK
-106 WQAAIITANQA
+106 WQVAIITANQA
-117 LGLVRSAIESI
+117 LGLVRSAIEGIS
-128 NSGMQIV
+128 NGMQIV
-135 DKYNT
+135 DKYNN

-161 IFQAAQRSFA
+161 VFQAAQRSFA

-252 IADYMGKSRAEMKDL
+252 IANYMGKSRAEMKEL
-267 SSQGAITSDIIKA
+267 SSKGAITSDIIKA

-311 IRTFEPIFK
+311 IRTFGPIFK

-333 FASTISGVISEVAGQ
+333 FASTISGVIDEVAGQ
-348 LQYWMTLVQGIISSP
+348 LQYWMTLVQGVLASP

-401 PLIEPVV
+401 PLIEPIV
-408 LGVVAALTLYKGAL
+408 LGIVAALTLYEGAL

-427 WTAISSGVMAAY
+427 WTVISSGVMAAY

-481 AIIAVIAVIY
+481 AIIAVITAIY

-506 ATGIIV
+506 ATGMIV
-512 GTIFAAAAF
+512 GVIFAAGATIANFVIGILNALIQAVWTIFAQPF
-521 IWNVVA
+521 VSV
-527 GVINAIIGY
+527 
-536 IWTFADVA
+536 
-544 IGIIEWFLNAANG
+544 IEWVINAANG
-557 GFNSFGDA
+557 GFNSFGGM
-565 VANLIGNIISWFLNL
+565 VANLIGQITGWFLQL
-580 GQVVTKIIDAIFG
+580 GKVVTRIIDAIFG
-593 TDWTGG
+593 TNWTAG
-599 LESLKGA
+599 LESLRST
-606 VLAWGKNDNSITL
+606 VMAWGKSDKAITL
-619 ERPAA
+619 TKKEMPAIA
-624 PELERWD
+624 RVNTGAW
-631 YGNAFDQGYGI
+631 YNKGYGI
-642 GDSIGNWNPFEMPE
+642 GENFANSMSGIFSAGTVGAGPQKDYAQTLKDSLNNA
-656 MPEIPKMPEMPKPE
+656 
-670 TSNGA
+670 SNIA
-675 AQAAKDAAK
+675 ANTAGINDK
-684 STGDLNEKAGG
+684 LNG
-695 KNGGVKTK
+695 KNGGAKVK
-703 GEVEITDEDIKLLK
+703 GEVSITDEDIKLLK

-728 TTLKPEM
+728 TTLTPTM
-735 TVTFGDVRETADTGQ
+735 NIQFGDVHETADTNG
-750 LVAALEEI
+750 I
-758 LTDAYTSSLGVGG
+758 LKAVETMIVDAYSSSLVEG

>member
-1 MATIRNIIALQDR
+1 MATITNTINLQDR
-14 MTPVLGAVVSS
+14 MTPVLHSIMKD
-25 LRSTQIAL
+25 LESTVQAF
-33 AGVHGVSNSAFN
+33 AHVDQVSNQAFN
-45 QMRADIS
+45 KVKNDVATAQ
-52 AAQTALNNLGGAAGV
+52 AALDAFNANRV
-67 AGSQIQSNIQGAAD
+67 ENQIQ
-81 TTNNL
+81 
-86 NRQVNNTEREAN
+86 QVNNSTQNLQRPVQN
-98 ETSSAFAG
+98 IGQSFSK

-117 LGLVRSAIESI
+117 LGLVRSAIEGI
-128 NSGMQIV
+128 NNGMQIV
-135 DKYNT
+135 DKYNN

-151 LQTQAELQDK
+151 LQTQAKLQDK
-161 IFQAAQRSFA
+161 VFQAAQRSFA

-252 IADYMGKSRAEMKDL
+252 IANYMGKSRAEMKEL
-267 SSQGAITSDIIKA
+267 SSKGAITSDIIKA

-298 SFGQAMNI
+298 SFGQAMNMI
-306 IQNEA
+306 RNEA

-374 SFAAVMVALEWTI
+374 SFAAVMVALEWTL
-387 TGMLKVANEFFYVW
+387 TGVLKVANEFFYVW

-427 WTAISSGVMAAY
+427 WTVISSGVMAAY

-454 GSTAAA
+454 GNTAAA

-481 AIIAVIAVIY
+481 AMVAVIAVIY

-506 ATGIIV
+506 ATGMIV
-512 GTIFAAAAF
+512 GVIFAAGATIANFVIGILNALIQAVWTIFAQPFVSA
-521 IWNVVA
+521 
-527 GVINAIIGY
+527 
-536 IWTFADVA
+536 
-544 IGIIEWFLNAANG
+544 IEWVINAANG
-557 GFNSFGDA
+557 GFNSFGGM
-565 VANLIGNIISWFLNL
+565 VANLIGQITGWFLQL
-580 GQVVTKIIDAIFG
+580 GKVVTRIIDAIFG
-593 TDWTGG
+593 TNWTAG
-599 LESLKGA
+599 LESLRST
-606 VLAWGKNDNSITL
+606 VMAWGKSDKAITL
-619 ERPAA
+619 TKKEMPAIA
-624 PELERWD
+624 RVNTGAW
-631 YGNAFDQGYGI
+631 YNKGYGI
-642 GDSIGNWNPFEMPE
+642 GENFANSMSGIFSAGTVGAGPQKDYAQTLKDSLNNA
-656 MPEIPKMPEMPKPE
+656 
-670 TSNGA
+670 SNIAANTAGIKDKLNGKDGGA
-675 AQAAKDAAK
+675 K
-684 STGDLNEKAGG
+684 
-695 KNGGVKTK
+695 VK
-703 GEVEITDEDIKLLK
+703 GEVSITDEDIKLLK

-728 TTLKPEM
+728 TTLTPTM
-735 TVTFGDVRETADTGQ
+735 NIQFGDVHETADTNG
-750 LVAALEEI
+750 I
-758 LTDAYTSSLGVGG
+758 LKAVETMIVDAYSSSLVEG

>member
-1 MATIRNIIALQDR
+1 MATIRNTIALQDR
-14 MTPVLGAVVSS
+14 MTPVLNAVVSS
-25 LRSTQIAL
+25 LRSTQNAL
-33 AGVHGVSNSAFN
+33 AGVDGVSSAAFN
-45 QMRADIS
+45 QMRADINIAHNALTSLGGAGS
-52 AAQTALNNLGGAAGV
+52 AAGAQIQSSMNNASGSLNNLDR
-67 AGSQIQSNIQGAAD
+67 QIDNVGQSAHQ
-81 TTNNL
+81 
-86 NRQVNNTEREAN
+86 
-98 ETSSAFAG
+98 TSSAFAG
-106 WQAAIITANQA
+106 WQTAIITANQA
-117 LGLVRSAIESI
+117 LGLIRTALEGI
-128 NSGMQIV
+128 NDGMQIV
-135 DKYNT
+135 DKYNN
-140 LNSRVALVNDG
+140 LNARVALVNDG

-161 IFQAAQRSFA
+161 IFRAAQRSYA
-171 TYESVADTVA
+171 PYESIADTVA
-181 KLNLLAGDAFKSN
+181 KLNLLAKEAFKNN
-194 DESIKFAE
+194 DESIRFAE

-207 FAVAGTE
+207 FAVAGTD

-228 LASGKLQGD
+228 LASGRLQGD

-252 IADYMGKSRAEMKDL
+252 IADYMGKSKAEMKEL

-280 AVFKAGDDIE
+280 AVFKAGDDIN
-290 KKFQAMPV
+290 KKFNSMPV

-306 IQNEA
+306 IKNDA
-311 IRTFEPIFK
+311 VRTFEPIFK
-320 MISDGI
+320 MISQGL
-326 NSNGWKG
+326 NSSGWKG
-333 FASTISGVISEVAGQ
+333 FANIVTGALSEAAGQ
-348 LQYWMTLVQGIISSP
+348 LQYWMTLVSNILSNP
-363 GFQQFTQMLVN
+363 GFQQFAQSMLM
-374 SFAAVMVALEWTI
+374 SLGAVVTILEWMVSGI
-387 TGMLKVANEFFYVW
+387 MNVATVFFDYW

-439 NAAQTLVSIGYGVLT
+439 SAAQTFVSIGYGILT
-454 GSTAAA
+454 GNTAAA

-512 GTIFAAAAF
+512 GTVFAAAAF
-521 IWNVVA
+521 IWNIVA
-527 GVINAIIGY
+527 GVINAIIRFV
-536 IWTFADVA
+536 WTFADTA
-544 IGIIEWFLNAANG
+544 ISIIEWFLNAANG

-593 TDWTGG
+593 TNWTAG

-619 ERPAA
+619 ERQAA

-642 GDSIGNWNPFEMPE
+642 GDSISNWNPFET
-656 MPEIPKMPEMPKPE
+656 PEMPKPE
-670 TSNGA
+670 TGNGA

-684 STGDLNEKAGG
+684 AAGDLNDKAGG

>member
-1 MATIRNIIALQDR
+1 MATIRNTINLQDQ
-14 MTPVLGAVVSS
+14 MTPVL
-25 LRSTQIAL
+25 RSITKELESTVQAL
-33 AGVHGVSNSAFN
+33 ASVDRVSNQAFN
-45 QMRADIS
+45 KVKNDVATAQ
-52 AAQTALNNLGGAAGV
+52 AALDAFNANRV
-67 AGSQIQSNIQGAAD
+67 ENEIQ
-81 TTNNL
+81 
-86 NRQVNNTEREAN
+86 QVNNSTQNLQRPAQN
-98 ETSSAFAG
+98 TGQAFSK

-117 LGLVRSAIESI
+117 LGLVRSAIEGIS
-128 NSGMQIV
+128 NGMQIV
-135 DKYNT
+135 DKYNN

-161 IFQAAQRSFA
+161 VFQAAQRSFA

-252 IADYMGKSRAEMKDL
+252 IANYMGKSRAEMKEL
-267 SSQGAITSDIIKA
+267 SSKGAITSDIIKA

-290 KKFQAMPV
+290 KKFQAIPV

-306 IQNEA
+306 IRNEA

-320 MISDGI
+320 MISNGI

-333 FASTISGVISEVAGQ
+333 FASIISGVISEVAGQ

-374 SFAAVMVALEWTI
+374 SFAAVMVALEWTL
-387 TGMLKVANEFFYVW
+387 TGVLKVANEFFYVW
-401 PLIEPVV
+401 PLIEPIV

-427 WTAISSGVMAAY
+427 WTVISSGVMAAY

-481 AIIAVIAVIY
+481 AIIAVITAIY
-491 LAVAAFNRLAGESVS
+491 LAVAAFNRLAGASVS
-506 ATGIIV
+506 ATGMIV
-512 GTIFAAAAF
+512 GVIFAAGATIANFVISILNALIQAVWTIFAQPFVSA
-521 IWNVVA
+521 
-527 GVINAIIGY
+527 
-536 IWTFADVA
+536 
-544 IGIIEWFLNAANG
+544 IEWVINAANG
-557 GFNSFGDA
+557 GFNSFGGM
-565 VANLIGNIISWFLNL
+565 VANLIGQITGWFLQL
-580 GQVVTKIIDAIFG
+580 GKVVTRIIDAIFG
-593 TDWTGG
+593 TNWTAG
-599 LESLKGA
+599 LESLRST
-606 VLAWGKNDNSITL
+606 VMAWGKSDKAITL
-619 ERPAA
+619 TKKEMPAIA
-624 PELERWD
+624 RVNTGAW
-631 YGNAFDQGYGI
+631 YSKGYGI
-642 GDSIGNWNPFEMPE
+642 GENFANSMSGIFSAGTVGAGPQKDYAQTLKDSLNNA
-656 MPEIPKMPEMPKPE
+656 
-670 TSNGA
+670 SNIA
-675 AQAAKDAAK
+675 ANTAGINDK
-684 STGDLNEKAGG
+684 LNG
-695 KNGGVKTK
+695 KNGGAKVK
-703 GEVEITDEDIKLLK
+703 GEVSITDEDIKLLK

-728 TTLKPEM
+728 TTLTPTM
-735 TVTFGDVRETADTGQ
+735 NIQFGDVHETADTNG
-750 LVAALEEI
+750 I
-758 LTDAYTSSLGVGG
+758 LKAVETMIVDAYSSSLVEG